1 MIKYFIH
8 TFISHLHILYH
19 LYLPFQTVDDEKGNT
34 NMDELIEAQ
43 ISSKDELMD
52 LMNEGEK
59 QRHGKHLRLCPNLF
73 NLYLRRYAKNV
84 IMIFMI

>member
-1 MIKYFIH
+1 MEMYIYFQLSYRIS
-8 TFISHLHILYH
+8 FIYSS
-19 LYLPFQTVDDEKGNT
+19 FQTVDDEKGNT

-59 QRHGKHLRLCPNLF
+59 QRHGKHLRLFPNLG
-73 NLYLRRYAKNV
+73 
-84 IMIFMI
+84 IF